1 MADLLWP
8 GDERAGDLFSDAA
21 LLKAMVDVESAW
33 LAALVSAGVAPR
45 ARSRADLDGLMTSDL
60 LERLAREAESGG
72 NPAMP
77 LVSGLRAAS
86 RGHLPLRRRGGC
98 IGA

>member
-21 LLKAMVDVESAW
+21 LLEAMVDVERAW
-33 LAALVSAGVAPR
+33 LAALVSAGVAP
-45 ARSRADLDGLMTSDL
+45 AGADASELDRLVTPDL
-60 LERLAREAESGG
+60 LERLAPEAESGG

-77 LVSGLRAAS
+77 LVS
-86 RGHLPLRRRGGC
+86 
-98 IGA
+98 